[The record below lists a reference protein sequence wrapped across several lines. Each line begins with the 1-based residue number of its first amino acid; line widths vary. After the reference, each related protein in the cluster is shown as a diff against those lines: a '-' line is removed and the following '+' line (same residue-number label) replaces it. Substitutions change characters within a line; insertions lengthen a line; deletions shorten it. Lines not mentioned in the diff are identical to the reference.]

1 LTTETWLE
9 LAVLVAAGA
18 AVARVLATPAARR
31 ELHER
36 PRLLLL
42 VAAAA
47 AACVGVVAW
56 AALESPPA
64 LRVLTGLAAAAWA
77 ALWWRAR
84 PGFGRRHGRPPGS
97 LGLRRSLEA
106 ITRRSYLEEQLRRH
120 GAVFKTAQV
129 HQPIVC
135 LVGLDEGR
143 ALLKR
148 AGPELVPPPLP
159 LSRAIPRGF
168 IRYMAPEDHQV
179 YSRLLRTGFS
189 PEVVSSLEPFAVEEA
204 ERALALLESSNGS
217 SGVDPRGAVRGYVSA
232 TSLRLT
238 FGELLSAADV
248 ARVEGWSRDA
258 EFGDAVG
265 RPTERATRA
274 LHGFVRLVQERSA
287 GSEPAAACVWRE
299 IVRARPEAARD
310 ETIAGNLFLLHQAA
324 RESITGLVLWS
335 LRLLGN
341 APGWSARIEA
351 DPDAVESVLSE
362 TLRLAQSEYVY
373 RRVVSPLEVGGY
385 RIPEGWLL
393 RICVAESHRL
403 DPPFERP
410 DTFDPGRFESRRFGS
425 SEFSPFGLDEHACL
439 GARMSLT
446 VARTF
451 LATLARDFAWTV
463 VADGP
468 PERRNRHWSHWAP
481 SSAFRIAL
489 SSRART

>member
-1 LTTETWLE
+1 MTETWLE

-18 AVARVLATPAARR
+18 AAGRVLATSAARR
-31 ELHER
+31 ELRER
-36 PRLLLL
+36 PGLLLL
-42 VAAAA
+42 AAAA
-47 AACVGVVAW
+47 AATCVAVIAW
-56 AALESPPA
+56 AALESPSA
-64 LRVLTGLAAAAWA
+64 LRVLAGLAVAAWA
-77 ALWWRAR
+77 VLWWRAR
-84 PGFGRRHGRPPGS
+84 PGFGRGRGWPPGS

-106 ITRRSYLEEQLRRH
+106 IARRPYLGEQLRRY
-120 GAVFKTAQV
+120 GAVFKTAQFHRPV
-129 HQPIVC
+129 VC
-135 LVGLDEGR
+135 LVGLEEGR
-143 ALLKR
+143 ALLRR

-168 IRYMAPEDHQV
+168 IRYMAPEDHRV

-189 PEVVSSLEPFAVEEA
+189 PEVVSSIEPFAVEEA
-204 ERALALLESSNGS
+204 ERALALLERSNGS
-217 SGVDPRGAVRGYVSA
+217 SGVDPRDAVLGYVSA

-238 FGELLSAADV
+238 FGELLSAADAAQV
-248 ARVEGWSRDA
+248 AGWSRDA

-265 RPTERATRA
+265 RPTDRATRA

-287 GSEPAAACVWRE
+287 GSQPATPCVWRE
-299 IVRARPEAARD
+299 IVRASPEAARD

-335 LRLLGN
+335 LQLLGN

-351 DPDAVESVLSE
+351 DPNVAESVLSE

-373 RRVVSPLEVGGY
+373 RRVVSPLEVGGFH
-385 RIPEGWLL
+385 IPEGWLL

-446 VARTF
+446 VARAF
-451 LATLARDFAWTV
+451 LVTLARGFAWTV
-463 VADGP
+463 AADGA

-481 SSAFRIAL
+481 SSAFRIVL
-489 SSRART
+489 SSRVRT